1 MSGIPG
7 ETERISALEINPDT
21 YFALMDSDSEEAET
35 EQIQEDEIQEE
46 QRQEETEESSYV
58 LDGHILRT
66 RERATLGKGAAA
78 GELDISLPESFDLR
92 EVGVLTPV
100 RDQRMTNTCWA
111 FGSTAG
117 VESSYLLNGS
127 NLYDFNYS

>member
-1 MSGIPG
+1 MTWGTSLWM
-7 ETERISALEINPDT
+7 T
-21 YFALMDSDSEEAET
+21 MEEAET

-46 QRQEETEESSYV
+46 TEESSYV
-58 LDGHILRT
+58 LDGHILQT
-66 RERATLGKGAAA
+66 RDKAALGGGAAA

-111 FGSTAG
+111 FGSTAA